1 MEGEKHLQLNAD
13 NCAGQNKNNYLLWYL
28 SWRVD
33 TGLHTTVELSFL
45 LAGHTKFA
53 PDWCFGLIKR
63 LFRRTKVSCLKDISD
78 VVENSTQQ
86 GINIPQLVGDES
98 GKVFIPVYDWV
109 NFLLPVYTKFV
120 GLKKQH
126 HFLFS
131 ADQPGCMRFKRYAE
145 SNEETYRLR
154 KKEIVAGMPEIIQ
167 PDGLDAARKKYLYE
181 QIREFCSDE
190 TKDLVCPCPVADA
203 AEPCVSA
210 PEPDTEAPLS
220 AGISNQ
226 KKSSCNQGRGKGKCK
241 GRATTNNKQL
251 AVPAEISS
259 ASESKPPKKCAHANA
274 GSIVSD
280 SGRTKNFGGRRHS
293 KIPARFLD

>member
-1 MEGEKHLQLNAD
+1 M
-13 NCAGQNKNNYLLWYL
+13 
-28 SWRVD
+28 
-33 TGLHTTVELSFL
+33 
-45 LAGHTKFA
+45 
-53 PDWCFGLIKR
+53 
-63 LFRRTKVSCLKDISD
+63 SCLKDISD

-167 PDGLDAARKKYLYE
+167 PDGLDAAQKNISMNRFE
-181 QIREFCSDE
+181 NFVQ
-190 TKDLVCPCPVADA
+190 TKQRTLF
-203 AEPCVSA
+203 
-210 PEPDTEAPLS
+210 
-220 AGISNQ
+220 
-226 KKSSCNQGRGKGKCK
+226 
-241 GRATTNNKQL
+241 
-251 AVPAEISS
+251 
-259 ASESKPPKKCAHANA
+259 AH
-274 GSIVSD
+274 V
-280 SGRTKNFGGRRHS
+280 
-293 KIPARFLD
+293 L